1 MTHKIYTEER
11 TSFEQFL
18 QKLVLSSIYYYVLRW
33 FTDFRNLPLFDIDPN
48 RSINNYQTES
58 YRDKNFKNDLL
69 NGHRISFKI
78 NTTESDTE
86 SKQAR

>member
-33 FTDFRNLPLFDIDPN
+33 FTDFRNLPLFDIDSN
-48 RSINNYQTES
+48 HYITRYQTES
-58 YRDKNFKNDLL
+58 YEDKNIKIDLL
-69 NGHRISFKI
+69 NGH
-78 NTTESDTE
+78 
-86 SKQAR
+86 